1 MILDNLRQD
10 LIYALRT
17 LRKSPGLTVVAVL
30 SLGLGI
36 GSVVSIFAA
45 VDVFMLRP
53 LPLDAEDRLLDVFS
67 TVPERG
73 WMHNVLSI
81 PDFLDYREQSQ
92 TMNVGGRFGSDF
104 NMSGSD
110 VPERVDGARVSWNFF
125 EALGTQ
131 PVLGRA
137 FRPEEENDGQDQV
150 VILSDG
156 LWQRRFGADP
166 AIIGQTLL
174 LDAEPHTVI
183 GVMPPR
189 FWVDDD
195 LIDIYAPFGLTGE
208 EERGSHFMVAVGRL
222 HPGATEEQA
231 RSEVVEIARRLED
244 AYPGSNEGW
253 SGGVRLFREQ
263 LFGEEYK
270 MGSLISSVAVAFV
283 LLIACANV
291 ANLMLT
297 KVSARDREIAVR
309 CALGAGRFRIM
320 RQLLT
325 EAMIISFLGGIFG
338 IFVSIAGIRGIRS
351 LMPATFPFA
360 QDVAL
365 DARSLMFAMVVTV
378 LTGLLFGSA
387 PALQSTR
394 SNLTDSLKEGGRG
407 HVGAKGDRLRKLFVV
422 AEISL
427 ALTLL
432 VSAALLVQAF
442 LSLQVTEFGWDE
454 DNLLTFRLD
463 LPDKE
468 YTDDETVGGFYRQL
482 VPAIEAVP
490 GVQVV
495 GGTSILP
502 MQGNSNTYYG
512 IPGEEYASL
521 QERPVVEFRFVT
533 PDYFRAM
540 DIPVVRGRALD
551 ENDRPDGR
559 DVIVVSEAL
568 AERHWP
574 GEDPI
579 GKQIE
584 YWGTTREIVGVAGDT
599 LDRRGEARITSY
611 MSAFQYPQRGFSMAV
626 RTAGPPTSVVD
637 AIRAEV
643 LRLDPNLPM
652 YAVMSMQ
659 EMRAQ
664 NTMGDAVMAKIMG
677 ALAVI
682 TLLLAVVGVY
692 GVMAYSV
699 TQRTQEMGIRLA
711 LGARPADVQRMVLRQ
726 GASLTMVGIVIGLVI
741 TSVVTRS
748 LSIFLYGVS
757 PFDPMTFTL
766 VTATLLLAAVGATYV
781 PARRATRVDPLD
793 ALRAE

>member
-10 LIYALRT
+10 LVYALRT
-17 LRKSPGLTVVAVL
+17 LRKSPGLVAVAVL

-73 WMHNVLSI
+73 WMHNSLSI

-104 NMSGSD
+104 NMSGTD

-131 PVLGRA
+131 PVLGRT

-183 GVMPPR
+183 GVLPPR

-208 EERGSHFMVAVGRL
+208 EQRGSHFMVAVGRL
-222 HPGATEEQA
+222 HPDATEEQA
-231 RSEVVEIARRLED
+231 RAEVEEIARRMEE

-253 SGGVRLFREQ
+253 SGGVRLFRKQ
-263 LFGEEYK
+263 LFSEEFE

-442 LSLQVTEFGWDE
+442 LRLQVTEFGWDE

-468 YTDDETVGGFYRQL
+468 YLDDETVGGFYRQL

-540 DIPVVRGRALD
+540 DIPVVRGRALN

-579 GKQIE
+579 GKQVE
-584 YWGTTREIVGVAGDT
+584 YWDATHEIVGVAGDT

-611 MSAFQYPQRGFSMAV
+611 MSAFQYPRRGFSMAV

-677 ALAVI
+677 TLAVI

-741 TSVVTRS
+741 TAVVTRS

-766 VTATLLLAAVGATYV
+766 VTVTLLLAAVGATYV

>member
-1 MILDNLRQD
+1 MDNLKQD

-17 LRKSPGLTVVAVL
+17 LRKSPGLVAVAVM
-30 SLGLGI
+30 SLALGI
-36 GSVVSIFAA
+36 GSNVAIFAA

-53 LPLDAEDRLLDVFS
+53 LPFDGEDRLLDVFS

-81 PDFLDYREQSQ
+81 PDFLDYREQSR
-92 TMNVGGRFGSDF
+92 TMNVGGRYGSDF
-104 NMSGSD
+104 NMSGTD
-110 VPERVDGARVSWNFF
+110 VPERVDGSRVSWNFF

-131 PVLGRA
+131 PVLGRT
-137 FRPEEENDGQDQV
+137 FRPEEESDGQDQV

-156 LWQRRFGADP
+156 LWRRRFGADP
-166 AIIGQTLL
+166 EIIGQTLL

-183 GVMPPR
+183 GVLPPK

-195 LIDIYAPFGLTGE
+195 VIDIYAPFGLTGE
-208 EERGSHFMVAVGRL
+208 EGRGNHFMAAVGRL

-231 RSEVVEIARRLED
+231 RSEVVEIARRLEES
-244 AYPGSNEGW
+244 YPESNEGW
-253 SGGVRLFREQ
+253 SGGVRLFRKQ
-263 LFGEEYK
+263 LFSEEFE

-309 CALGAGRFRIM
+309 CALGAGRPRII

-325 EAMIISFLGGIFG
+325 EAMIISFMGGVFG
-338 IFVSIAGIRGIRS
+338 ILVSIAGIRGIRS

-365 DARSLMFAMVVTV
+365 DARSLLFAMAVTL
-378 LTGLLFGSA
+378 LTGLIFGSA

-394 SNLTDSLKEGGRG
+394 ANLTDSLKEGGRG
-407 HVGAKGDRLRKLFVV
+407 HAGAKGDRLRKLFVV

-442 LSLQVTEFGWDE
+442 LSLQVGEFGWNE
-454 DNLLTFRLD
+454 ENLLTFRLD
-463 LPDKE
+463 LPNKE
-468 YTDDETVGGFYRQL
+468 YEEEETVGGFYRQL
-482 VPAIEAVP
+482 VPALEAVP
-490 GVQVV
+490 GVEFA
-495 GGTSILP
+495 GGISQLP
-502 MQGNSNTYYG
+502 LQGNSNTYYG
-512 IPGEEYASL
+512 IPGEEYATL

-533 PDYFRAM
+533 PDYFPAM
-540 DIPVVRGRALD
+540 EIPIVRGQGLQLA
-551 ENDRPDGR
+551 DREDGR
-559 DVIVVSEAL
+559 AVIVVSEAL

-584 YWGTTREIVGVAGDT
+584 YWGETREIIGVVGDIT
-599 LDRRGEARITSY
+599 NRRGDPRIMSY
-611 MSAFQYPQRGFSMAV
+611 MSAFQNPQRAMAMTV
-626 RTAGPPTSVVD
+626 RTSGPPTSVAD
-637 AIRAEV
+637 AIRAEI

-652 YAVMSMQ
+652 YRVMSMEEVRYQ
-659 EMRAQ
+659 S
-664 NTMGDAVMAKIMG
+664 TMGDAVMAKIMG
-677 ALAVI
+677 TLAVI

-699 TQRTQEMGIRLA
+699 TQRTQEMGVRLA
-711 LGARPADVQRMVLRQ
+711 LGAQPADVLRMVLRQ
-726 GASLTMVGIVIGLVI
+726 GALLTTAGIAIGLVI
-741 TSVVTRS
+741 TSLVTRS

-757 PFDPMTFTL
+757 PFDLVTFSL
-766 VTATLLLAAVGATYV
+766 VTATLLLAALGATFV
-781 PARRATRVDPLD
+781 PARRATHVDPLD